1 MVVLRCTQKL
11 LARLKQADN
20 LPAVESTT
28 RLGDWYGNI
37 LQLGRRQHLLFISE
51 RSRLPVVI
59 PIREGKRLAEVF
71 PDAVCEV
78 LSNVGVAA
86 ADIADE
92 RSRMS
97 EIAFGRTRNRS
108 LLGTLNDFAFMAQV
122 GSARRPEPETPE
134 ELMRF
139 LAQTPILPLDGA
151 SPIELT
157 RAVFRGQLARRR
169 FCVAP
174 VLDCPGALWARQDC
188 PSALRGLDPPGALP
202 RLAIT
207 GARSDCSP
215 SMSGAAFGIHR

>member
-11 LARLKQADN
+11 LVRLKQTGD
-20 LPAVESTT
+20 LPAAESTT
-28 RLGDWYGNI
+28 RLGDWYGNV

-59 PIREGKRLAEVF
+59 PIREARNLATIF

-78 LSNVGVAA
+78 LGHVGVAVE
-86 ADIADE
+86 DVADE

-108 LLGTLNDFAFMAQV
+108 LLGTMNDFAFMAQV

-151 SPIELT
+151 SPIVLT
-157 RAVFRGQLARRR
+157 LAVFRGE
-169 FCVAP
+169 
-174 VLDCPGALWARQDC
+174 
-188 PSALRGLDPPGALP
+188 
-202 RLAIT
+202 
-207 GARSDCSP
+207 
-215 SMSGAAFGIHR
+215 